1 MVLES
6 LVNPFQAK
14 KNPLEMFFI
23 GALYSSVA
31 IFLSN
36 WIFREQASL
45 IMVFLTVI
53 ACVPFIYHTIKLEEE
68 QESSLDGQ
76 KKILSEHYKTL
87 KAFLFLFLGFVLSY
101 SFWYII
107 LPSSLVQSTFRV
119 QSITIQSVNLQI
131 QGGFSNVSTFT
142 QILLN
147 NVKVLIFCVLF
158 AFLYGVGAIFIL
170 TWNASVIST
179 AIGNFIRTNLA
190 FYAQKAGFEKIAAYL
205 QIISLGLLRYLLHG
219 IPEILAYFVAGL
231 AGSIISVAVIK
242 EHFGTK
248 QFEKIVLDSSDLI
261 LIAVLILV
269 IAALLEVFV
278 TPALF

>member
-6 LVNPFQAK
+6 LVNPFQAR
-14 KNPLEMFFI
+14 KNPFEMFLI
-23 GALYSSVA
+23 GGLYSSVA
-31 IFLSN
+31 IFLAN

-53 ACVPFIYHTIKLEEE
+53 ACVPFIYHTIKDEEE
-68 QESSLDGQ
+68 QELKLGDE
-76 KKILSEHYKTL
+76 KKILSEHYRTL
-87 KAFLFLFLGFVLSY
+87 KVFLFLFLGFVISY
-101 SFWYII
+101 TFWYII
-107 LPSSLVQSTFRV
+107 LPSSIVQGTFRV

-131 QGGFSNVSTFT
+131 SGGYSSVGTFT

-147 NVKVLIFCVLF
+147 NFKVLVFCILF

-190 FYAQKAGFEKIAAYL
+190 FYAQRAGFAKIAAYL
-205 QIISLGLLRYLLHG
+205 QIISLGLLRYLVHG

-231 AGSIISVAVIK
+231 AGSIISVAVIR
-242 EHFGTK
+242 ESFGTK
-248 QFEKIVLDSSDLI
+248 QFEKVILDASDLV

-269 IAALLEVFV
+269 IAAVIEVFV
-278 TPALF
+278 TPVLF